1 MSGYGVMKYQKGSRY
16 EGNWKK
22 GKKEGSGKETFKN
35 GSTFEGEFKDNQRH
49 GQGTLRHIDW
59 EYYEG

>member
-1 MSGYGVMKYQKGSRY
+1 MSGYGVLKYQKGSRY

-35 GSTFEGEFKDNQRH
+35 GSTFEGEFKDNLRH
-49 GQGTLRHIDW
+49 G
-59 EYYEG
+59 